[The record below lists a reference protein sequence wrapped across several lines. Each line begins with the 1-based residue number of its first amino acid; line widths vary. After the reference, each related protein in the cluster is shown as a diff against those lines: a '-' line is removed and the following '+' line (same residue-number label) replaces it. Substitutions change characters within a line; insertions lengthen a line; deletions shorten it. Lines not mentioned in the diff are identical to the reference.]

1 MGVARGVSAS
11 LRASPAPGPAP
22 PHPGPAPR
30 LGGARACGR
39 GRVGKDRWRDP
50 EARLAR
56 PPPPWP
62 PAPTRSARLS
72 HDQGD
77 PHLQQPREA
86 AALQVLP
93 ALREYPAAAA
103 AADAGEGELWAA
115 GSALRA
121 TPSGTRG
128 PSRAPAASRSWVAS
142 LRVGVSRCPPPARSL
157 PPTWLCLG
165 GSSARLLPEWFPAV
179 VRGPGDFPGRALA
192 GRGCS
197 PPAPASPPALLS
209 CWHPRPVLASEEDR
223 GARWPRSPTCL
234 TPSLSWW
241 TSFSPTGRWA
251 SVFL

>member
-128 PSRAPAASRSWVAS
+128 TSRAPAASRSWVAS

-165 GSSARLLPEWFPAV
+165 GSSARLLPEWFPAARARPRRLPGAGP
-179 VRGPGDFPGRALA
+179 RGSGLQPTCAREPPCAPVLLA
-192 GRGCS
+192 
-197 PPAPASPPALLS
+197 PAPRVSLRGR
-209 CWHPRPVLASEEDR
+209 PRSSLASQPHLPDSQ
-223 GARWPRSPTCL
+223 PFL
-234 TPSLSWW
+234 VDFFLSY
-241 TSFSPTGRWA
+241 GQMG
-251 SVFL
+251 